1 MRTTAIAQMTEQELL
16 DCVVELSHVLG
27 FKVAHFRAART
38 ANGWRTPVAAD
49 GAGWPDLTIVG
60 RGRVIFAELKA
71 ERGRTSDEQ
80 KDWLAWLCDAGAT
93 ATVWRPS
100 DWLDGTI
107 QKILQHPTNQ
117 TERATQ

>member
-1 MRTTAIAQMTEQELL
+1 MPGTTLATMTEAELL
-16 DCVVELSHVLG
+16 DFVVEMAHLFG
-27 FKVAHFRAART
+27 YRVAHFRPAMT
-38 ANGWRTPVAAD
+38 KHGWRTPVSAD

-80 KDWLAWLCDAGAT
+80 KDWLAWLFDAGAT

-107 QKILQHPTNQ
+107 ESVL
-117 TERATQ
+117 RRGS

>member
-1 MRTTAIAQMTEQELL
+1 MKVVTAARQMSEQELL

-38 ANGWRTPVAAD
+38 AHGWRTPVAAD

-80 KDWLAWLCDAGAT
+80 KDWLAWLSDAGAT
-93 ATVWRPS
+93 ATVWRS
-100 DWLDGTI
+100 ADWLDGTI
-107 QKILQHPTNQ
+107 ESVL
-117 TERATQ
+117 RRGS